1 MERLSMPPI
10 RGPIKHFRNF
20 KTKIMNTRDPF
31 AFVKNLKHDIPASI
45 IVFLVAVPLCL
56 GIAAASGVPLISGLI
71 AGMIGGIIVTLV
83 SGSSLG
89 VSGPAAG
96 LVAIVLA
103 AQDKLGG
110 LEFFFIATA
119 LAGVIQVILGLLRGG
134 IIAYY
139 FPNSVIKGMLA
150 GIGIII
156 IMKMIP
162 DAFGFLEKNGYQQQE
177 HKVERGELIG
187 GDTLELRP
195 SPSKAPIH
203 AALHFDK
210 LTNLETDEKEK
221 RGAEA
226 GHFVTAAHIDVKTS
240 KGEHYEAMPS
250 YVIKGD
256 PGHGESHLD
265 SIPELGL
272 RFKITELHPQT
283 NKVSFEVSE
292 RKAFKSLGLVAG
304 FKKFKSALNPASLII
319 AIVGLLI
326 LIIWEQP
333 FMKRQR
339 VFQLVQGPLVAVIV
353 GILMNLGFSSM
364 EGLTLQPAHL
374 VSVPNTGS
382 ITGFFGAFPA
392 PDWGKIPTALMMP
405 QVYITAL
412 TIAVVASLETLLCV
426 EATDKLDPWKRVTPT
441 NRELYAQG
449 AGNFTAG
456 LIGGLPITQVI
467 VRSSTNIQSGAHTKS
482 SAFFHGLLLFF
493 GTMLI
498 PGVLNMIPMASLAAI
513 LFVVGFKLAK
523 PTIWKEQ
530 YKAGLYQFLP
540 FVITVLGIVIFDLL
554 IGIGLGVVLAIFF
567 ILSNNLRN
575 AYRSHISE
583 DEEHHSVRIELAED
597 VSFLNK
603 AAIQETLK
611 NIPNG
616 YHVVIDASDTR
627 FMHSDVY
634 DIIHDFE
641 KNAETRNITVDFKEP
656 TRSAEKTDV
665 ALFNERMR
673 RKQQGLPEKEE
684 G

>member
-1 MERLSMPPI
+1 MS
-10 RGPIKHFRNF
+10 K
-20 KTKIMNTRDPF
+20 KDPF
-31 AFVKNLKHDIPASI
+31 AFAKNLKHDLPSSI

-56 GIAAASGVPLISGLI
+56 GIAAASEVPLISGLL
-71 AGMIGGIIVTLV
+71 AGMVGGIIVTLI

-110 LEFFFIATA
+110 IEFFFIATA
-119 LAGVIQVILGLLRGG
+119 VAGIIQAILGLLRGG

-162 DAFGFLEKNGYQQQE
+162 DAFGFLEKNGYQTQE

-195 SPSKAPIH
+195 SASGDAVH

-210 LTNLETDEKEK
+210 LTNLEKEEKEK
-221 RGAEA
+221 RGAAA
-226 GHFVTAAHIDVKTS
+226 GHFVTAAHIDVKTTDG
-240 KGEHYEAMPS
+240 KHFEAMPS

-256 PGHGESHLD
+256 PGHGESHID

-272 RFKITELHPQT
+272 RFKITELHPEE
-283 NKVSFEVSE
+283 NKVSFQISE
-292 RKAFKSLGLVAG
+292 KKAYKQLGLAAG
-304 FKKFKSALNPASLII
+304 FKKFKSSFNPASLIV

-326 LIIWEQP
+326 LILWEQP
-333 FMKRQR
+333 FMKRKR
-339 VFQLVQGPLVAVIV
+339 IFQLVQGPLVAVIA
-353 GILMNLGFSSM
+353 GILLNIWFGSM
-364 EGLTLQPAHL
+364 EGLNLRAAHL

-392 PDWGKIPTALMMP
+392 PSWGKIPEALMMP
-405 QVYITAL
+405 QLYITAL

-449 AGNFTAG
+449 AGNFVSG

-467 VRSSTNIQSGAHTKS
+467 VRSSTNIQSGARTKS
-482 SAFFHGLLLFF
+482 SAFTHGLLLFF

-523 PTIWKEQ
+523 PAIWKEQ

-540 FVITVLGIVIFDLL
+540 FVVTILGIVIFDLL
-554 IGIGLGVVLAIFF
+554 IGIGFGVILAIFF

-575 AYRSHISE
+575 AYRSHVSE

-611 NIPNG
+611 NIPDG
-616 YHVVIDASDTR
+616 YHVMIDASDTR

-641 KNAETRNITVDFKEP
+641 KNAETRNITVEFKEP
-656 TRSAEKTDV
+656 SRTAEKTDV

-673 RKQQGLPEKEE
+673 EKQKELDQKRS
-684 G
+684 